1 MKYSSS
7 IKIGSRLIS
16 DKNPTYFIADIGA
29 NHDGDINRAKKLI
42 RLSGLSIK
50 DKINPKGDIEIIT
63 SGLRPG
69 EKLYEELLIDETAQP
84 TAHPRIFKALKN
96 DNVDNNNFLDE
107 VIQLENFLIKDQGRN
122 SLRIIHKMVPE
133 WKPFKKSYFE

>member
-42 RLSGLSIK
+42 RLCAEAGADAAKFQHFRAETIVSDEGFKTLDKRLLSHQSSWRKSVFEVYK
-50 DKINPKGDIEIIT
+50 DASIN
-63 SGLRPG
+63 
-69 EKLYEELLIDETAQP
+69 
-84 TAHPRIFKALKN
+84 
-96 DNVDNNNFLDE
+96 LDWDDG
-107 VIQLENFLIKDQGRN
+107 QKYML
-122 SLRIIHKMVPE
+122 
-133 WKPFKKSYFE
+133 

>member
-42 RLSGLSIK
+42 RLCAEAGADAAVSAFS
-50 DKINPKGDIEIIT
+50 
-63 SGLRPG
+63 S
-69 EKLYEELLIDETAQP
+69 
-84 TAHPRIFKALKN
+84 
-96 DNVDNNNFLDE
+96 
-107 VIQLENFLIKDQGRN
+107 
-122 SLRIIHKMVPE
+122 
-133 WKPFKKSYFE
+133 